1 MALNNSI
8 TNNSPVRFVKVNDYN
23 ALSAAEKDE
32 LFSAIIFDVSTH
44 TIYLEDEAYD
54 GGVQLIN
61 SSLNEING

>member
-8 TNNSPVRFVKVNDYN
+8 TSNSPVRFVKVNDYN

>member
-8 TNNSPVRFVKVNDYN
+8 TNNSPVRFVKVDDYN
-23 ALSAAEKDE
+23 ALTQEQKNN
-32 LFSAIIFDVSTH
+32 LYSAIIFDVSTH

-61 SSLNEING
+61 ASLNQING